1 MRTISYDFQGWPM
14 YAMTLW
20 EILAELGFKK
30 ENGKVVGEIDEDLL
44 NAYPRVLRDDG
55 MGYGVESRYVC
66 EVSKDIYDDPDLNIP
81 VFNIFRQEYRQDII
95 DRVENIPEENET
107 N

>member
-1 MRTISYDFQGWPM
+1 MKTISYDFQGWPM

-20 EILAELGFKK
+20 EILEKLGFKK
-30 ENGKVVGEIDEDLL
+30 EGNKVVGEISENLL

-55 MGYGVESRYVC
+55 MGYRVESRYVC
-66 EVSKDIYDDPDLNIP
+66 EVSKDIYDDPNLNIP
-81 VFNIFRQEYRQDII
+81 VFNMFRQEYRPDII
-95 DRVENIPEENET
+95 DEMENN

>member
-1 MRTISYDFQGWPM
+1 MKTISYDFQGWPM

-20 EILAELGFKK
+20 EILEKLGFKK
-30 ENGKVVGEIDEDLL
+30 EGNKVVGEISEDLL
-44 NAYPRVLRDDG
+44 NAYPTLLEDDG
-55 MGYGVESRYVC
+55 MGYGVNRQYII
-66 EVSKDIYDDPDLNIP
+66 EVDKNTYNNSELHIP
-81 VFNIFRQEYRQDII
+81 VFTMFRQEYRQDII